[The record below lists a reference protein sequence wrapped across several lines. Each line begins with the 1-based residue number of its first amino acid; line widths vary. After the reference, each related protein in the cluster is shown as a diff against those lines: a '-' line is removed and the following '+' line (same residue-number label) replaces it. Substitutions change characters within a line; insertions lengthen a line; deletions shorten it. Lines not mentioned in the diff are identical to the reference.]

1 MIRVLLV
8 EDDPMVQQI
17 NKQFVDQVEGV
28 SVVGTAVNGEDALEK
43 LAKLHPDL
51 ILLDVYMPKLDGVQ
65 TIRLF
70 RECGYEVDVI
80 IVSAASDAET
90 IQTMLR
96 NGAIDYIIKPFQF
109 ERLKQAI
116 ERYQSLRKT
125 LKYKHVTQQQID
137 EWMYKPTQPQ
147 QVSLP
152 KGLNETT
159 LRQIEQH
166 MSTTTIAQ
174 SADEV
179 AEAIGIAR
187 VTARRYLEYLES
199 IGEVEKEVQYGTIGR
214 PIHRYRRPKRTK

>member
-17 NKQFVDQVEGV
+17 NKQFVAQVDGV

-43 LAKLHPDL
+43 LEKLRPDL

-80 IVSAASDAET
+80 IVSAASDADT

-96 NGAIDYIIKPFQF
+96 NGAVDYIIKPFQF

-116 ERYQSLRKT
+116 ERYQSLREA
-125 LKYKHVTQQQID
+125 LKDKHVTQQQID
-137 EWMYKPTQPQ
+137 EWMYKPTQVQ

-159 LRQIEQH
+159 LRQIEQY
-166 MSTTTIAQ
+166 MSKTTVAQ

-187 VTARRYLEYLES
+187 VTARRYLEYLDS

>member
-1 MIRVLLV
+1 MIRILLV

-17 NKQFVDQVEGV
+17 NKQFVAQVDGV
-28 SVVGTAVNGEDALEK
+28 LVVGTATNGEDALEK
-43 LAKLHPDL
+43 LEKLQPDL
-51 ILLDVYMPKLDGVQ
+51 VLLDIYMPKLDGIQ

-70 RECGYEVDVI
+70 RERGYQVDVI
-80 IVSAASDAET
+80 IISAASDAET

-96 NGAIDYIIKPFQF
+96 NGAVDYIIKPFQF
-109 ERLKQAI
+109 ERLKQAL
-116 ERYQSLRKT
+116 ERYQLIQKT
-125 LKYKHVTQQQID
+125 LKDERVTQKQID
-137 EWMYKPTQPQ
+137 EWMYKHAQPQ

-159 LRQIEQH
+159 LGQIEQY
-166 MSTTTIAQ
+166 MSQATNAQ

-187 VTARRYLEYLES
+187 VTARRYLEYLEN
-199 IGEVEKEVQYGTIGR
+199 IGEVEKEVQYGTVGR

>member
-1 MIRVLLV
+1 MIRILLV

-17 NKQFVDQVEGV
+17 NKQFVAQVDGV
-28 SVVGTAVNGEDALEK
+28 SVVGTATNGEDALEK
-43 LAKLHPDL
+43 LEKFQPDL
-51 ILLDVYMPKLDGVQ
+51 VLLDIYMPKLDGIQ

-70 RECGYEVDVI
+70 RERGYQVDVI
-80 IVSAASDAET
+80 IISAASDAET

-96 NGAIDYIIKPFQF
+96 NGAVDYIIKPFQF
-109 ERLKQAI
+109 ERLKQAL
-116 ERYQSLRKT
+116 ERYQLIQKT
-125 LKYKHVTQQQID
+125 LKDERVTQKQID
-137 EWMYKPTQPQ
+137 EWMYKHAQPQ

-166 MSTTTIAQ
+166 MSQATNAQ

-179 AEAIGIAR
+179 AEAVGIAR
-187 VTARRYLEYLES
+187 VTARRYLEYLEKVGQ
-199 IGEVEKEVQYGTIGR
+199 IEKEVQYGAIGR

>member
-1 MIRVLLV
+1 MIRILLV

-17 NKQFVDQVEGV
+17 NKKFVAQVEGV
-28 SVVGTAVNGEDALEK
+28 SVVGTAANGEDALEK
-43 LAKLHPDL
+43 LEKLRPDL
-51 ILLDVYMPKLDGVQ
+51 ILLDVYMPKMDGIQ

-70 RECGYEVDVI
+70 RERGYQVDVI

-96 NGAIDYIIKPFQF
+96 NGVVDYIIKPFQF

-116 ERYQSLRKT
+116 ERYQLLRKT
-125 LKYKHVTQQQID
+125 LNDKQVTQQKID
-137 EWMYKPTQPQ
+137 EWMYRHTQKQ
-147 QVSLP
+147 QISLP
-152 KGLNETT
+152 KGLNEAT
-159 LRQIEQH
+159 LRQIEQYMLQATDAH
-166 MSTTTIAQ
+166 

-187 VTARRYLEYLES
+187 VTARRYLEYLEN